1 MNLEQVT
8 RGFAWH
14 YKAYEQEQSA
24 NDRKL
29 YDFAE
34 QGARSGRRGLWAEA
48 EPVPHWEFR
57 HKGKKQG
64 DIVLR

>member
-1 MNLEQVT
+1 MMLVT

-14 YKAYEQEQSA
+14 YKAYEREQSA

-34 QGARSGRRGLWAEA
+34 QDARAGRRGLWADA
-48 EPVPHWEFR
+48 EPVPPWEFR
-57 HKGKKQG
+57 HKSKKQS